1 MAAYSHLGARSI
13 EVLHSIVQSYIE
25 NGEPVASKNIVLKK
39 ESLRALNTTPGSLS
53 AATIRNIMQELTEEG
68 YLAQSH
74 VSAGRV
80 PTRKAFQHYVESLAT
95 GRVLNAELDRLR
107 ADLRKAQTVEDHV
120 ERTSHVLSEMSKTI
134 AIAAAIPASSQRLD
148 TVELLL
154 LPDRRVLMIIV
165 TGDRMVRNRIVGID
179 SKVSQDELQR
189 IRNYINQNF
198 SGWMLDDVRRELERR
213 FEQEQATYDVILK
226 TLTQLYN
233 KGLLDLT
240 LVPEIHLEGTAN
252 LVGLDVSLTH
262 ETLRELF
269 KALEQKKRILQLLD
283 RFLETPS
290 GEVAI
295 QVGLAELHPAMA
307 DLSLIGVTVTL
318 PSGMETKLAVLG
330 PLRMNS
336 GRALSAV
343 KHVGRAL
350 NELPE

>member
-1 MAAYSHLGARSI
+1 MAAQSSLGTRSV

-25 NGEPVASKNIVLKK
+25 NGEPVASKSIVLRK
-39 ESLRALNTTPGSLS
+39 ETLRPLGSAQTSLS
-53 AATIRNIMQELTEEG
+53 PATIRNIMQELTEEG

-74 VSAGRV
+74 ASAGRI

-107 ADLRKAQTVEDHV
+107 ADLRRAQTVEDHV

-189 IRNYINQNF
+189 IRNYINQHF

-213 FEQEQATYDVILK
+213 FEQEQATYDAILK

-269 KALEQKKRILQLLD
+269 RALEQKKRILQLLD

-295 QVGLAELHPAMA
+295 QVGLSEVHPAMA

-330 PLRMNS
+330 PLRMNY